1 MSKRDLLLVLFV
13 MFIWG
18 LHFVVIRV
26 GALEIPPFMLL
37 SIRFF
42 LCGLIFLPFAD
53 RISLQTLKHLAMYAI
68 PFQGVHMGFLF
79 AGLAQVDASIA
90 GLIMKAEL
98 PMLIILGWFV
108 FHERFGLKTCA
119 GLLITFLGGAI
130 VIYKPH
136 IDANVTTMGVI
147 FLLLSALFWA
157 IGSTQ
162 LRRIKELNFPTM
174 VGYAFAIAFPIA
186 LTNSLLFEEN
196 HIERLQN
203 ADHIKLAVVLFY
215 QVIIVSMS
223 HFGWKILVGRN
234 PVYILTAFTILTPI
248 FAMIGGI
255 VILNEPLAWTTILGG
270 AVALV
275 GIAIVTFRQ
284 ADKKKELQ
292 SVEG

>member
-1 MSKRDLLLVLFV
+1 MSARDLLLVLFV

-18 LHFVVIRV
+18 MHFVVIRI

-37 SIRFF
+37 SIRFA
-42 LCGLIFLPFAD
+42 LCGLIFLPFAK
-53 RISLQTLKHLAMYAI
+53 RISWETFKHLAMYAI
-68 PFQGVHMGFLF
+68 PFQGMHMSFLF
-79 AGLAQVDASIA
+79 AGLAQVDASIG

-108 FHERFGLKTCA
+108 FKERFGPKTFF
-119 GLLITFLGGAI
+119 GLLIAFIGGAI

-136 IDANVTTMGVI
+136 TDANVTTWGII

-162 LRRIKELNFPTM
+162 LRRIKDLNFPTM
-174 VGYAFAIAFPIA
+174 VGYAFTIALPIA
-186 LTNSLLFEEN
+186 MMNSFLFEEN

-203 ADHIKLAVVLFY
+203 ADHGKLAIVLFY

-223 HFGWKILVGRN
+223 HFGWKVLVGRN
-234 PVYILTAFTILTPI
+234 PVYVLTAFTILTPI
-248 FAMIGGI
+248 FAFIGG
-255 VILNEPLAWTTILGG
+255 VLILDEPLAWTTILGG
-270 AVALV
+270 AVALA

-284 ADKKKELQ
+284 ADRHKELKH
-292 SVEG
+292 VKP

>member
-1 MSKRDLLLVLFV
+1 MSARDLLLVLFV

-18 LHFVVIRV
+18 MHFVVIRI

-37 SIRFF
+37 SIRFA
-42 LCGLIFLPFAD
+42 LCGLIFLPFAK
-53 RISLQTLKHLAMYAI
+53 RISLETLKNLARYAI

-79 AGLAQVDASIA
+79 AGLSQVDAGIA
-90 GLIMKAEL
+90 GLVMKAEL

-108 FHERFGLKTCA
+108 FKERFGLKTLI
-119 GLLITFLGGAI
+119 GLLVAFIGGAI

-136 IDANVTTMGVI
+136 ADANVTTMGVI

-174 VGYAFAIAFPIA
+174 VGYAFVIALPIA
-186 LTNSLLFEEN
+186 LTISFIFEEN
-196 HIERLQN
+196 HLERLQN
-203 ADHIKLAVVLFY
+203 ADHTKLAIVLFY

-223 HFGWKILVGRN
+223 HFGWKVLVGRN

-248 FAMIGGI
+248 FALIGG
-255 VILNEPLAWTTILGG
+255 VFILNEPMALTTIFGG

-284 ADKKKELQ
+284 ADKHQELKHVKE
-292 SVEG
+292 

>member
-1 MSKRDLLLVLFV
+1 MSARDLLLILFV

-18 LHFVVIRV
+18 MHFVVIRI

-53 RISLQTLKHLAMYAI
+53 RISWQTLKHLALYAI
-68 PFQGVHMGFLF
+68 PFQGIHMTFLF
-79 AGLAQVDASIA
+79 AGIARVDAGIA

-108 FHERFGLKTCA
+108 FKERFGLKTLT
-119 GLLITFLGGAI
+119 GLIIAFIGGAI

-136 IDANVTTMGVI
+136 ADANVTMWGII

-162 LRRIKELNFPTM
+162 LRRIRDLNFPTM

-186 LTNSLLFEEN
+186 LMNSLVFEEN

-203 ADHIKLAVVLFY
+203 ADHLKLAAVLFY

-223 HFGWKILVGRN
+223 HFGWKVLVGRN

-248 FAMIGGI
+248 FALVGGV
-255 VILNEPLAWTTILGG
+255 VILREPLALTTILGG

-284 ADKKKELQ
+284 AGKHEELKHIKQ
-292 SVEG
+292 